1 MGLTLCCVFTKT
13 TPEIIKDKIVR
24 VSINLGH
31 ISNMS
36 CNLNDAAMAGNV
48 EEVLIRL
55 NMGEDVNQKC
65 YPRYSTP
72 LHDAVCCGRQEIV
85 SILLEKGANVNEL
98 DYKNMTP
105 LKLAIRYG
113 QEDIEALLRAKGALE
128 TVEIPKKVS
137 VVSQVDPPWVRKS
150 SRREQATA

>member
-1 MGLTLCCVFTKT
+1 MGNSSPALEPRTQTQGHRFT
-13 TPEIIKDKIVR
+13 EL
-24 VSINLGH
+24 SIR
-31 ISNMS
+31 MS
-36 CNLNDAAMAGNV
+36 LNLNDAAMAGNV

-85 SILLEKGANVNEL
+85 KILLERGANVNEL
-98 DYKNMTP
+98 DYKDVTP

-113 QEDIEALLRAKGALE
+113 QDDIADMLTAKGAKE
-128 TVEIPKKVS
+128 SVEAPKKMSIVGD
-137 VVSQVDPPWVRKS
+137 VDPPWVRKF
-150 SRREQATA
+150 SRREQAA

>member
-1 MGLTLCCVFTKT
+1 MGGRRTSGH
-13 TPEIIKDKIVR
+13 EI
-24 VSINLGH
+24 ST
-31 ISNMS
+31 MS

-48 EEVLIRL
+48 EEVLIRI

-85 SILLEKGANVNEL
+85 SILVEKGANVNEL

-113 QEDIEALLRAKGALE
+113 QEDIEVLLRAKGAME
-128 TVEIPKKVS
+128 TVEIPKKNLS
-137 VVSQVDPPWVRKS
+137 GQPGGS
-150 SRREQATA
+150 SLG

>member
-1 MGLTLCCVFTKT
+1 MGSEAATVRLLTATAT
-13 TPEIIKDKIVR
+13 TCA
-24 VSINLGH
+24 
-31 ISNMS
+31 MS
-36 CNLNDAAMAGNV
+36 VNLNDAAMAGNV

-65 YPRYSTP
+65 YPRDSTP
-72 LHDAVCCGRQEIV
+72 LHDAVCCGRQKIAQ
-85 SILLEKGANVNEL
+85 ILVEKGANVNEL

-113 QEDIEALLRAKGALE
+113 QEEIETLLRSKGAKE

-137 VVSQVDPPWVRKS
+137 VAGDVDPPWIRKT
-150 SRREQATA
+150 SRREQAA

>member
-1 MGLTLCCVFTKT
+1 MGSQHQ
-13 TPEIIKDKIVR
+13 EEQQDR
-24 VSINLGH
+24 VSQEQEEHYELE
-31 ISNMS
+31 MS
-36 CNLNDAAMAGNV
+36 VNLNDAAMAGNV

-65 YPRYSTP
+65 FPRYSTP
-72 LHDAVCCGRQEIV
+72 LHDAVCCGRQEIAQ
-85 SILLEKGANVNEL
+85 ILVEKGANVNEL

-113 QEDIEALLRAKGALE
+113 QEEIETLLRSKGAKE

-137 VVSQVDPPWVRKS
+137 VAGDVDPPWIRKT
-150 SRREQATA
+150 SRREQAA

>member
-1 MGLTLCCVFTKT
+1 MGSCKPAL
-13 TPEIIKDKIVR
+13 
-24 VSINLGH
+24 LGKA
-31 ISNMS
+31 SEMS
-36 CNLNDAAMAGNV
+36 LNLNDAAMAGNF

-55 NMGEDVNQKC
+55 NMGEDPNQKC

-85 SILLEKGANVNEL
+85 QILVERGAEVNEL

-113 QEDIEALLRAKGALE
+113 QEDIEKMLLEMGAVE
-128 TVEIPKKVS
+128 TVEVPKKVS
-137 VVSQVDPPWVRKS
+137 IVDVDPPWVRRV
-150 SRREQATA
+150 SRREPAA